1 MFQQSLFISQNIPHN
16 GISFSNLQIV
26 EDLARFDSVLN
37 IACYNRSSLMT
48 LKLFISSLPDFSTLY
63 FDAMFS
69 KPKIIIYFYTI
80 LQSTLF
86 LSILSGR
93 IRALPLLSY
102 SP

>member
-48 LKLFISSLPDFSTLY
+48 LKSFISSLPDFSTLY

-69 KPKIIIYFYTI
+69 KPKIIIYFLYYFTI
-80 LQSTLF
+80 NPIFINFIWQD
-86 LSILSGR
+86 
-93 IRALPLLSY
+93 
-102 SP
+102 